1 MLETLTVVNP
11 NSIKKLLIPT
21 PAPSSEFPIAPL
33 VAPPRIHRCSA
44 KLIQPDSS
52 SSGSPSDSLLD
63 SLSVHSP
70 GCDTLGQDHSGPS
83 TRVVSPRSAPLST
96 LYPATTSE
104 SSLGSSF
111 ERSSDSSSP
120 SSGPSRKRCKSPTT
134 SDSGEEHMEIG
145 TANTEAVADL
155 GVGDG
160 VGAPTED
167 GLETKTQVCL
177 LCEVILKQI
186 PAFNFFCA
194 SFESITAIEKLGKW

>member
-1 MLETLTVVNP
+1 TVVNP
-11 NSIKKLLIPT
+11 NNIKKLLIPT
-21 PAPSSEFPIAPL
+21 PAPSSEFPIALL

-44 KLIQPDSS
+44 TLIQPS
-52 SSGSPSDSLLD
+52 
-63 SLSVHSP
+63 
-70 GCDTLGQDHSGPS
+70 QDHSGPS

-167 GLETKTQVCL
+167 GL
-177 LCEVILKQI
+177 
-186 PAFNFFCA
+186 
-194 SFESITAIEKLGKW
+194 GM